1 MSDYIY
7 DWLNY
12 EVGMYPF
19 ITDIKEDFYNGY
31 KFGCLLF
38 KLYLISMDDFLQN
51 YNDSNDKDIIN
62 ENYNKLV
69 IHLKETCGIELTQNM
84 IQPILE
90 KKLTS
95 AFNLIYKIKVQ
106 HNNKKIHFD
115 QIRTFDIYSDQDE
128 LKNRFMNMASFSLE
142 TITDNEEEENK
153 KRIIENDRYDRNSRN
168 KKMKSIRFSDE
179 NKKEK
184 KNLKHRNSME
194 ELPYEDID
202 EKKKDDIDD
211 ILVPFEKNNISQSQ
225 KLEPISH
232 SVPNKNLSNYKNHK
246 NDINYLLNHNIEEEN
261 KKELEKRFNVES
273 FSGNLNKMGFSINVP
288 KLKYLN
294 GISNLDMSQNTVMLK
309 IREQLKERLE
319 KKKYENIEKQEILK
333 NQLKQSLYLTKSN
346 ESQLF
351 NFKKGHNR
359 VNSTIEFSKT
369 PNLLYNSNSFNTRLM
384 YEKKLK
390 EEMRIKNI
398 EKRRNF
404 FRSLIIKN
412 NEKEKEKEKIE
423 GKKYTI
429 PLLLNSTK
437 SFQKTLFFTEL
448 NEQPLDKSIEIAET
462 KKYNLIND
470 YPLIKKIAYQ
480 IIDYTFEGFIYQ
492 NEKKTDLIE
501 LKEFKNW
508 NKRFV
513 EGLPIIERFFDEE
526 DDEIKNIEPVRHQKI
541 KWTIDKEREILDYVN
556 YAGEWDDSYIIP
568 NDVRGKSIEF
578 KEVYDNI
585 NEDFEPT
592 KNEIEDV
599 SIPSYQVKNYKFSE
613 LISSV
618 LEYKFPNKNVI
629 NYNQMVNKWDYIPI
643 KMSLLGYPL
652 SGKKTQ
658 SEIIN
663 SKFPNIKNISV
674 YDIIKKKENEFKE
687 LNEPIENHPK
697 FKTFKPNQ
705 IEQMKEEQNKKIEEF
720 LSNNELIKDYL
731 LNNDENKKLDD
742 DILLQLLI
750 EKIESEFPKKDEV
763 ELKNEI
769 IKRQQKL
776 DELITKLEQLKEE
789 NKEAKKPNLKEEQ
802 NLEKE
807 IESLKNES
815 LIGFIIND
823 FPKTFNQCV
832 ILEKHLTGYIDPN
845 SLPKPIKDVE
855 LDLLSNLLDISY
867 KPKEDNTIIKGGL
880 DFIINLN
887 VNDNIINERLN
898 DIKYDPITGKVYNE
912 SEINVNGKVNIDKKI
927 YERLVNEVP
936 DFANGNFD
944 NMKNEYIE
952 NLNKIERF
960 YSKFG
965 INQNEYTIDKKD
977 CIPLF
982 QNVDN
987 LEKKEDITNYI
998 INNIILVLNEI
1009 NDKKEK
1015 KIFMEYQKEHNEEEK
1030 EKDEDD
1036 IEKIRLHLNTVKT
1049 KKEKEKEVALIADVS
1064 NLIYRE
1070 MTLLSDKYN
1079 NILKNFIFLMDIQ
1092 YDDLCYRFNLI
1103 QVRFEKFLGLHT
1115 DKKKLIK
1122 VYIKKF
1128 NNFIKRFPY
1137 IANHEIVINEFKHD
1151 VEDLNNKLW
1160 LYVREKQTDAI
1171 GELNKIFNVGFFENE
1186 MKKFYLCVLDVFK
1199 IETEKYLI
1207 SLEIIFKV
1215 YNKKS
1220 DEEKDDKP
1228 LNVNSDVIFENV
1240 PEVIEKKYPLEFYTN
1255 NFNIIFINSIK
1266 LILSQGTRIKEFESQ
1281 TKNSTN
1287 LNESIHS
1294 RHRKRN
1300 ESSSL
1305 RSTHTKFHESQ
1316 NEDKVKKLIRKEK
1329 SKYKFRMQVLKY
1341 FASEYLYRL
1350 NYATERV
1357 HNNMDSWIIKSV
1369 RLQNLAINDVKV
1381 KLLQFIDECKK
1392 IPIDFFDK
1400 YPMDNFDTQVE
1411 IYDQINYEH
1420 ILGSKKRESHF
1431 HIDFHYD
1438 IQGLNLAYQS
1448 LKKFNFENNII
1459 ARNIFKEMFLKEI
1472 FFNRNDSIKNV
1483 YNNGISYPLKF
1494 LSYKDVMKLVDK
1506 FKVSIN
1512 DNNIIDADDNIDKV
1526 IDKEKVFEE
1535 YINYGGI
1542 FTIISIIGS
1551 KVISDSE
1558 IDNINNEFKDK
1569 LIKGKF
1575 ILKDDFYNYKFW
1587 FENDEYLLDK
1597 IDSLK
1602 DFLFDI
1608 WKDEKGEYFNLDE
1621 FLDSVEP
1628 EKHGGKIKDS
1638 ILLFDYYNFAFH

>member
-7 DWLNY
+7 NWLNY

-19 ITDIKEDFYNGY
+19 ITDFKKDFYNGY

-38 KLYLISMDDFLQN
+38 KLNLIQIDDFLQN
-51 YNDSNDKDIIN
+51 YIDSNDKDIIN
-62 ENYNKLV
+62 ENYTKLV
-69 IHLKETCGIELTQNM
+69 IDLKEKCGIELTNNM

-90 KKLTS
+90 QKLTS

-106 HNNKKIHFD
+106 VNNKKIHFD
-115 QIRTFDIYSDQDE
+115 QIRTFDIYSDHDE
-128 LKNRFMNMASFSLE
+128 LKNKFMNMASFGLE
-142 TITDNEEEENK
+142 TITDNEEDDNK
-153 KRIIENDRYDRNSRN
+153 KTIIENNRYDNNSRN
-168 KKMKSIRFSDE
+168 NKSKSIKFQK
-179 NKKEK
+179 NKTEK

-194 ELPYEDID
+194 ELPYEDIED
-202 EKKKDDIDD
+202 KKKDEIDD
-211 ILVPFEKNNISQSQ
+211 ILVPYEKSQSQ
-225 KLEPISH
+225 RLQPISH
-232 SVPNKNLSNYKNHK
+232 SVSIKNISNYTNHK
-246 NDINYLLNHNIEEEN
+246 NDINYLLNHDLGEEN

-273 FSGNLNKMGFSINVP
+273 FSGNLKKIGFNINVP

-309 IREQLKERLE
+309 VREQLKERLE
-319 KKKYENIEKQEILK
+319 KKKFENIEKQQILK
-333 NQLKQSLYLTKSN
+333 NQLKQSLFLPKNN
-346 ESQLF
+346 ESELF
-351 NFKKGHNR
+351 NIKKKSHTR
-359 VNSTIEFSKT
+359 VNSTIEFSNT
-369 PNLLYNSNSFNTRLM
+369 PYLLYNNNSFNTRLI
-384 YEKKLK
+384 YDKNLK

-404 FRSLIIKN
+404 FHSLIMKN
-412 NEKEKEKEKIE
+412 KEESEKEKKKI
-423 GKKYTI
+423 KKYTI
-429 PLLLNSTK
+429 PLLNSTK
-437 SFQKTLFFTEL
+437 EFQKTFFFTEL

-462 KKYNLIND
+462 KKHNIIND

-492 NEKKTDLIE
+492 KDKKTELID
-501 LKEFKNW
+501 LKEYKEW

-513 EGLPIIERFFDEE
+513 NGLPIIERFFDEE
-526 DDEIKNIEPVRHQKI
+526 DDEIKNIEPKRHEKK
-541 KWTIDKEREILDYVN
+541 KWTIDNEREILDYVN
-556 YAGEWDDSYIIP
+556 FAGDWDDTYIIP
-568 NDVRGKSIEF
+568 NNIRGKSIEF

-599 SIPSYQVKNYKFSE
+599 SIPSYQVKNYKFSD
-613 LISSV
+613 LISTV
-618 LEYKFPNKNVI
+618 LEYKFPNKNAVNNNEI
-629 NYNQMVNKWDYIPI
+629 VNKWNYIPI
-643 KMSLLGYPL
+643 KISFLGYPL

-663 SKFPNIKNISV
+663 SKFPHIKNISV
-674 YDIIKKKENEFKE
+674 FDIIKNKENEFKE

-731 LNNDENKKLDD
+731 VSNDENKKVND
-742 DILLQLLI
+742 DILLKLLI
-750 EKIESEFPKKDEV
+750 EKIESEFPKKEDE

-776 DELITKLEQLKEE
+776 DELITKLEQLKED

-807 IESLKNES
+807 IETIKNES

-832 ILEKHLTGYIDPN
+832 ILENYLTGYVDPN

-855 LDLLSNLLDISY
+855 LDLLSNLIDITY

-887 VNDNIINERLN
+887 VNDDVINERLK
-898 DIKYDPITGKVYNE
+898 DIKYDPITGKIYNE

-927 YERLVNEVP
+927 YERLVNDVP
-936 DFANGNFD
+936 DFENGKFN

-965 INQNEYTIDKKD
+965 IQNEDSLEKKD
-977 CIPLF
+977 YIHLF
-982 QNVDN
+982 QQVEN
-987 LEKKEDITNYI
+987 LEKKDDITNYI
-998 INNIILVLNEI
+998 IDNIILVLNEV

-1015 KIFMEYQKEHNEEEK
+1015 KIFMEYQKEHKEEEK
-1030 EKDEDD
+1030 EKEDDD
-1036 IEKIRLHLNTVKT
+1036 IEKIKLHLNTVKT
-1049 KKEKEKEVALIADVS
+1049 KKEKEKEIALIADLS

-1079 NILKNFIFLMDIQ
+1079 KILKKFIFLMDIQ
-1092 YDDLCYRFNLI
+1092 YDDLCYRYNLI
-1103 QVRFEKFLGLHT
+1103 QRRFEKFLGLHT

-1137 IANHEIVINEFKHD
+1137 IANHEIVINEFKND

-1171 GELNKIFNVGFFENE
+1171 SELNKIFNVGFFENE

-1207 SLEIIFKV
+1207 SLEIILKI
-1215 YNKKS
+1215 YSKKN

-1228 LNVNSDVIFENV
+1228 LNVNSDIIFENL
-1240 PEVIEKKYPLEFYTN
+1240 PEATEKNYPLDFYIN
-1255 NFNIIFINSIK
+1255 NFNTLFLNSIK
-1266 LILSQGTRIKEFESQ
+1266 LILSQGKRIKEFESQ
-1281 TKNSTN
+1281 IKVSTN

-1294 RHRKRN
+1294 RVRKRN
-1300 ESSSL
+1300 ENSSL
-1305 RSTHTKFHESQ
+1305 RSTHTKFHENP
-1316 NEDKVKKLIRKEK
+1316 NEENIKKLIRKEK
-1329 SKYKFRMQVLKY
+1329 LKYKFRMQVLKY
-1341 FASEYLYRL
+1341 FASDYLNRL

-1369 RLQNLAINDVKV
+1369 RLQNISINDVKI

-1392 IPIDFFDK
+1392 IPIDYFDK
-1400 YPMDNFDTQVE
+1400 FHMDNFDTQIE

-1459 ARNIFKEMFLKEI
+1459 SLNIFKEMFLKEI
-1472 FFNRNDSIKNV
+1472 YFNRNDSIKNV

-1506 FKVSIN
+1506 FRVIINENAIN
-1512 DNNIIDADDNIDKV
+1512 DNNDDDLENKV
-1526 IDKEKVFEE
+1526 IDKENVYEE

-1551 KVISDSE
+1551 NVIPDSE
-1558 IDNINNEFKDK
+1558 IDNIENEFKDK
-1569 LIKGKF
+1569 LIKGNF
-1575 ILKDDFYNYKFW
+1575 ILKEDFYNYKFW

-1608 WKDEKGEYFNLDE
+1608 WKDEKGEYFNINA
-1621 FLDSVEP
+1621 FLDCVEP
-1628 EKHGGKIKDS
+1628 EKHCGKIKDN

>member
-211 ILVPFEKNNISQSQ
+211 ILVPFERNNISQSQ

-982 QNVDN
+982 QNIDN

-1171 GELNKIFNVGFFENE
+1171 SELNKIFNVGFFENE

>member
-1 MSDYIY
+1 
-7 DWLNY
+7 
-12 EVGMYPF
+12 
-19 ITDIKEDFYNGY
+19 
-31 KFGCLLF
+31 
-38 KLYLISMDDFLQN
+38 
-51 YNDSNDKDIIN
+51 
-62 ENYNKLV
+62 
-69 IHLKETCGIELTQNM
+69 
-84 IQPILE
+84 
-90 KKLTS
+90 
-95 AFNLIYKIKVQ
+95 
-106 HNNKKIHFD
+106 
-115 QIRTFDIYSDQDE
+115 
-128 LKNRFMNMASFSLE
+128 
-142 TITDNEEEENK
+142 
-153 KRIIENDRYDRNSRN
+153 
-168 KKMKSIRFSDE
+168 
-179 NKKEK
+179 
-184 KNLKHRNSME
+184 
-194 ELPYEDID
+194 
-202 EKKKDDIDD
+202 
-211 ILVPFEKNNISQSQ
+211 
-225 KLEPISH
+225 
-232 SVPNKNLSNYKNHK
+232 
-246 NDINYLLNHNIEEEN
+246 
-261 KKELEKRFNVES
+261 
-273 FSGNLNKMGFSINVP
+273 
-288 KLKYLN
+288 
-294 GISNLDMSQNTVMLK
+294 
-309 IREQLKERLE
+309 
-319 KKKYENIEKQEILK
+319 
-333 NQLKQSLYLTKSN
+333 
-346 ESQLF
+346 
-351 NFKKGHNR
+351 
-359 VNSTIEFSKT
+359 
-369 PNLLYNSNSFNTRLM
+369 
-384 YEKKLK
+384 
-390 EEMRIKNI
+390 
-398 EKRRNF
+398 
-404 FRSLIIKN
+404 
-412 NEKEKEKEKIE
+412 
-423 GKKYTI
+423 
-429 PLLLNSTK
+429 
-437 SFQKTLFFTEL
+437 
-448 NEQPLDKSIEIAET
+448 
-462 KKYNLIND
+462 
-470 YPLIKKIAYQ
+470 
-480 IIDYTFEGFIYQ
+480 
-492 NEKKTDLIE
+492 
-501 LKEFKNW
+501 
-508 NKRFV
+508 
-513 EGLPIIERFFDEE
+513 
-526 DDEIKNIEPVRHQKI
+526 
-541 KWTIDKEREILDYVN
+541 
-556 YAGEWDDSYIIP
+556 
-568 NDVRGKSIEF
+568 
-578 KEVYDNI
+578 
-585 NEDFEPT
+585 
-592 KNEIEDV
+592 
-599 SIPSYQVKNYKFSE
+599 
-613 LISSV
+613 
-618 LEYKFPNKNVI
+618 
-629 NYNQMVNKWDYIPI
+629 
-643 KMSLLGYPL
+643 
-652 SGKKTQ
+652 
-658 SEIIN
+658 
-663 SKFPNIKNISV
+663 
-674 YDIIKKKENEFKE
+674 
-687 LNEPIENHPK
+687 
-697 FKTFKPNQ
+697 
-705 IEQMKEEQNKKIEEF
+705 
-720 LSNNELIKDYL
+720 
-731 LNNDENKKLDD
+731 
-742 DILLQLLI
+742 
-750 EKIESEFPKKDEV
+750 
-763 ELKNEI
+763 
-769 IKRQQKL
+769 
-776 DELITKLEQLKEE
+776 
-789 NKEAKKPNLKEEQ
+789 
-802 NLEKE
+802 
-807 IESLKNES
+807 
-815 LIGFIIND
+815 
-823 FPKTFNQCV
+823 
-832 ILEKHLTGYIDPN
+832 
-845 SLPKPIKDVE
+845 
-855 LDLLSNLLDISY
+855 
-867 KPKEDNTIIKGGL
+867 
-880 DFIINLN
+880 
-887 VNDNIINERLN
+887 
-898 DIKYDPITGKVYNE
+898 
-912 SEINVNGKVNIDKKI
+912 
-927 YERLVNEVP
+927 
-936 DFANGNFD
+936 
-944 NMKNEYIE
+944 
-952 NLNKIERF
+952 
-960 YSKFG
+960 
-965 INQNEYTIDKKD
+965 
-977 CIPLF
+977 
-982 QNVDN
+982 
-987 LEKKEDITNYI
+987 
-998 INNIILVLNEI
+998 
-1009 NDKKEK
+1009 
-1015 KIFMEYQKEHNEEEK
+1015 
-1030 EKDEDD
+1030 
-1036 IEKIRLHLNTVKT
+1036 
-1049 KKEKEKEVALIADVS
+1049 
-1064 NLIYRE
+1064 

-1171 GELNKIFNVGFFENE
+1171 SELNKIFNVGFFENE

-1228 LNVNSDVIFENV
+1228 LNVNSDVIFGNV

>member
-211 ILVPFEKNNISQSQ
+211 ILVPFERNNISQSQ

-982 QNVDN
+982 QNIDN

>member
-1049 KKEKEKEVALIADVS
+1049 KKEKEKEIALIADVS

-1400 YPMDNFDTQVE
+1400 YHMDNFDTQVE

>member
-492 NEKKTDLIE
+492 KEKKTDLIE

-977 CIPLF
+977 CMPLF

-1255 NFNIIFINSIK
+1255 NFNTIFINSIK

-1400 YPMDNFDTQVE
+1400 YHMDNFDTQVE

-1526 IDKEKVFEE
+1526 IDKENVFEE

>member
-211 ILVPFEKNNISQSQ
+211 ILVPFEKNNINQSQ

-674 YDIIKKKENEFKE
+674 YDIIKNKENEFKE

-1036 IEKIRLHLNTVKT
+1036 IEKIKLHLNTVKT
-1049 KKEKEKEVALIADVS
+1049 KKEKEKEIALIADVS

-1128 NNFIKRFPY
+1128 NNFVKRFPY

-1266 LILSQGTRIKEFESQ
+1266 LILSQGARIKEFESQ

-1472 FFNRNDSIKNV
+1472 FFNRNDSVKNV

-1526 IDKEKVFEE
+1526 IDKENVFEE

>member
-211 ILVPFEKNNISQSQ
+211 ILVPFERNNISQSQ

>member
-1526 IDKEKVFEE
+1526 IDKENVFEE